1 MPDVVN
7 IANAPGFRLDP
18 ETMNITMNRGD
29 TGAFFVKLTRKGG
42 DAWTDE
48 DRALFTIKNQQGET
62 VMQRI
67 YRLDDQ
73 WGIGDG
79 TVLIEF
85 HNDDTDQWASGAYS
99 TELRFDI
106 SPIWQG
112 TAPTARCVNALT
124 SSAKMVEGAIVRT
137 KIQSTLTI
145 DGVLGDI

>member
-1 MPDVVN
+1 MFSVN
-7 IANAPGFRLDP
+7 L
-18 ETMNITMNRGD
+18 ETMEIKMHAGD
-29 TGAFFVKLTRKGG
+29 TGSFKIHAERGSG

-48 DRALFTIKNQQGET
+48 DRMLFTVRDGAGEI
-62 VMQRI
+62 VLQRI

-73 WGIGDG
+73 WDIGDG
-79 TVLIEF
+79 TVLVEF
-85 HNDDTDQWASGAYS
+85 HNDDTDKWGNGTYS

-106 SPIWQG
+106 SPVWQG

-124 SSAKMVEGAIVRT
+124 ASAKMVEGAIVRT

>member
-1 MPDVVN
+1 MFNVN
-7 IANAPGFRLDP
+7 L
-18 ETMNITMNRGD
+18 ETMEIKMHAGD
-29 TGAFFVKLTRKGG
+29 TGSFKVHAERGSG

-48 DRALFTIKNQQGET
+48 DRMLFTVRDGAGEI
-62 VMQRI
+62 VLQRI

>member
-1 MPDVVN
+1 MFNVN
-7 IANAPGFRLDP
+7 L
-18 ETMNITMNRGD
+18 ETMEIKMHAGD
-29 TGAFFVKLTRKGG
+29 TGSFKVHAERGSG

-48 DRALFTIKNQQGET
+48 DRMLFTVRDGVGEI
-62 VMQRI
+62 VLQRI